1 MSHPLVVDGKR
12 KHGLG
17 PNVCELVHNL
27 RHIFGPAAA
36 GTGWRDRLFCEC
48 SNQNTAGKTEIPVGS
63 WDFTGGE

>member
-36 GTGWRDRLFCEC
+36 GALARSAVLRVFESEHRW
-48 SNQNTAGKTEIPVGS
+48 QN
-63 WDFTGGE
+63 